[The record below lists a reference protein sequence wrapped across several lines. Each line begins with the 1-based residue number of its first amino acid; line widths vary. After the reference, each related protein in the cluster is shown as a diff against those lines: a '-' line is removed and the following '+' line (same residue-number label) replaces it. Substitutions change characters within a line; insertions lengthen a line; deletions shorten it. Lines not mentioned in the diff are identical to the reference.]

1 MKILIVEN
9 ESYLAQS
16 IASKL
21 SGYGYECEISHSPDE
36 ALLHNNF
43 DIILLSTN
51 LNESGI
57 YNVIEHFSSAII
69 ILLVSYISTDT
80 VSEPLKAGANDF
92 IQKPFMIEELV
103 RKIKHLGEFRRY
115 KSKTASYEF
124 LLNRHIKWQEER
136 DIEVKFSYPLL
147 IKSLNLKDI
156 DSYVC
161 FLSNK
166 FNFTFECIDVTKEFN
181 FLKFKELMKENALIY
196 ISDINDLKSSD
207 KKRVLEFVKDK
218 KIVLGSTNI
227 DEEVKFSSILL
238 EPDQDVLFKN
248 REILQI
254 DEYIKQVILSNEET
268 LSDTEIAKRLGIS
281 RKSLWEK
288 RRKYG
293 ISKKR

>member
-51 LNESGI
+51 LNENGI
-57 YNVIEHFSSAII
+57 YKVIEHFSSAII

-103 RKIKHLGEFRRY
+103 RKIKHFGEFRRY

-166 FNFTFECIDVTKEFN
+166 FNFTFECVDVTKEFN
-181 FLKFKELMKENALIY
+181 LLKFKELIKENALIY

-207 KKRVLEFVKDK
+207 KKRILEFVKDK

-238 EPDQDVLFKN
+238 EPDQEGLFKN

-254 DEYIKQVILSNEET
+254 DEYIKQIILSNEET